1 MERKDIT
8 QQVVETPSDQPLSTD
23 LTQITTEIKSYQ
35 SVAGQSIFEIGRRLK
50 WVKEHDLAHGE
61 FGSWLESVQIGHR
74 QAQRFM
80 KIATEFNDSNATPGS
95 HLGIKAL
102 YEIATLPEEER
113 EKLHRLESGEEKTP
127 DEMTV
132 RELRELKKQL
142 KAKDDEH
149 EAAQAALKD
158 KYEARLQRIKA
169 EGIREVEIPVPTVP
183 DDYADL
189 KQQTKILTTKN
200 QLLEEV
206 NAEGDRELE
215 ALRAERDQYAATSD
229 DYQRMTEK
237 IDQLKHQQ
245 TLLMENNELNR
256 QFNQLV
262 QAAIEAADRLSEVV
276 ERSDFTKIDS
286 YDNAIMALLRL
297 KDKMARNVQRLA
309 AGLEQNPWGEQ
320 QA

>member
-35 SVAGQSIFEIGRRLK
+35 SIAGQSIFEIGRRLK
-50 WVKEHDLAHGE
+50 WVKEHDLVHGE
-61 FGSWLESVQIGHR
+61 YINWLSSINMDDSQARKFIKVSESFPNR
-74 QAQRFM
+74 S
-80 KIATEFNDSNATPGS
+80 TSND
-95 HLGIKAL
+95 LGVEAL
-102 YEIATLPEEER
+102 YQIATLPEEER

-189 KQQTKILTTKN
+189 KQQAKILTTKN

-262 QAAIEAADRLSEVV
+262 QAAIDAADRLSEVV

>member
-35 SVAGQSIFEIGRRLK
+35 SIAGQSIFEIGRRLK
-50 WVKEHDLAHGE
+50 WVKEHDLVHGE
-61 FGSWLESVQIGHR
+61 YINWLSSINMDDSQARKFIKVSESFPNR
-74 QAQRFM
+74 S
-80 KIATEFNDSNATPGS
+80 TSND
-95 HLGIKAL
+95 LGVEAL
-102 YEIATLPEEER
+102 YQIATLPEEER

-158 KYEARLQRIKA
+158 KYEARLHRIKA

-189 KQQTKILTTKN
+189 KQQAKILTTKN

>member
-35 SVAGQSIFEIGRRLK
+35 SIAGQSIFEIGRRLK
-50 WVKEHDLAHGE
+50 WVKEHDLVHGE
-61 FGSWLESVQIGHR
+61 YINWLTSINMDDSQARKFIKVSESFPNR
-74 QAQRFM
+74 S
-80 KIATEFNDSNATPGS
+80 TSND
-95 HLGIKAL
+95 LGVEAL
-102 YEIATLPEEER
+102 YQIATLPEEER

-189 KQQTKILTTKN
+189 KQQAKILTTKN

>member
-35 SVAGQSIFEIGRRLK
+35 SIAGQSIFEIGRRLK

-61 FGSWLESVQIGHR
+61 YEKWLKSVGVDKTFANKAVKIVDGLGESNV
-74 QAQRFM
+74 
-80 KIATEFNDSNATPGS
+80 ATSQ
-95 HLGIKAL
+95 HLGVEAL
-102 YEIATLPEEER
+102 YQIATLPEEER

-149 EAAQAALKD
+149 KAAQAALKD
-158 KYEARLQRIKA
+158 KYGARLQRVKA

-183 DDYADL
+183 DDYEDL
-189 KQQTKILTTKN
+189 KQQTKILATKN
-200 QLLEEV
+200 KLLEEV
-206 NAEGDRELE
+206 NAEGNRELE

-276 ERSDFTKIDS
+276 ERSEFTKIDS

-320 QA
+320 